1 MVPYY
6 YLHIHAPSSSVAID
20 GGCGTPNIVSNGD
33 IVLTRLTRGIVSYG
47 AHVPRLRVSRA
58 AIAEAHAWALPGLKG
73 QARGERALCSWDEDA
88 ITLAVAAARDA
99 ARNNGR
105 AKPTALTLASTT
117 APFADLQNA
126 VIVASALNLA
136 ASTQCSDLAGS
147 TRAGLSAL
155 AQALESG
162 AEGDALV
169 VAADRRSAK
178 PGSTQE
184 MQFGAGAAAI
194 QVGEDASLAK
204 YLGRESVSHLFVD
217 HFRAAG
223 EKHDYYWEERWIRDE
238 GVAKVIPAA
247 VKRLL
252 AKTGRTAADVKWFG
266 LAGAPSGSD
275 KLVAKTLG
283 IAPEQVIPDL
293 HATVGD
299 CGTAHAPLQLI
310 HALENAK
317 AGDLII
323 VAAFGQGCEVL
334 AFEMGEGTH
343 RPAIGLAKS
352 IAARIPETSY
362 LKMASFEGEID
373 LDWGMR
379 AETDVKAALTQHY
392 RAADQINAFVG
403 GRCKVCNTVQFPR
416 LPVCV
421 SCAASDSQEPF
432 NLADEEGQVATFSA
446 DWLQFYYAP
455 PLYVGLV
462 QFDVG
467 ARLLMEIVEVGN
479 PATGGGI
486 DVGTRLSMQFRVK
499 ARDRKRHYSR
509 YFWKA
514 VPIR

>member
-1 MVPYY
+1 M
-6 YLHIHAPSSSVAID
+6 SRS
-20 GGCGTPNIVSNGD
+20 
-33 IVLTRLTRGIVSYG
+33 TRGIVSYG
-47 AHVPRLRVSRA
+47 AHIPRLRISRA

-73 QARGERALCSWDEDA
+73 QAKGERALCSWDEDA

-99 ARNNGR
+99 VRDNGR
-105 AKPTALTLASTT
+105 AAPAALTLASTT

-126 VIVASALNLA
+126 VIVASALNLST
-136 ASTQCSDLAGS
+136 STQCSDLAGS

-178 PGSTQE
+178 PGSAQE

-217 HFRAAG
+217 HFRATG

-252 AKTGRTAADVKWFG
+252 AKTGRAATDVKWFG

-275 KLVAKTLG
+275 KLVAKALG
-283 IAPEQVIPDL
+283 IAPEQIIPDL
-293 HATVGD
+293 AGTVGD

-310 HALENAK
+310 HALENARP
-317 AGDLII
+317 GDLIV

-334 AFEMGEGTH
+334 AFEMGEGSH
-343 RPAIGLAKS
+343 RPATGLAKS

-362 LKMASFEGEID
+362 MKMASFEGEID
-373 LDWGMR
+373 LEWGMR

-392 RAADQINAFVG
+392 RSADQINAFVG

-416 LPVCV
+416 LPNCV
-421 SCAASDSQEPF
+421 SCAAPDSQTPF
-432 NLADEEGQVATFSA
+432 NFADELGQVATFSA
-446 DWLQFYYAP
+446 DWLQFYLAP

-467 ARLLMEIVEVGN
+467 SRLLMEIVEVG
-479 PATGGGI
+479 AAGI
-486 DVGTRLSMQFRVK
+486 DVGTRLSMQFRIK

-514 VPIR
+514 VPVR

>member
-1 MVPYY
+1 MRLSLVQSRA
-6 YLHIHAPSSSVAID
+6 LLGLQAPSVTVEVHLANGLPSFTLVGLADIEVKEARERVRSALQNSGFEFPNNQRITVNLAPAD
-20 GGCGTPNIVSNGD
+20 LPKEGGRFDLPIALGILAASGQVDAAKLAGWEFAGELSLSGELRPVRGALAMSL
-33 IVLTRLTRGIVSYG
+33 VLRQQQVRTRLVLPPGS
-47 AHVPRLRVSRA
+47 AEEA
-58 AIAEAHAWALPGLKG
+58 AL
-73 QARGERALCSWDEDA
+73 
-88 ITLAVAAARDA
+88 V
-99 ARNNGR
+99 
-105 AKPTALTLASTT
+105 PTAEVYLAAVVSVVTGPVGLACALALASTT

-126 VIVASALNLA
+126 VIVASALNLPT
-136 ASTQCSDLAGS
+136 STQCSDLAGS

-178 PGSTQE
+178 PGSAQE

-204 YLGRESVSHLFVD
+204 YLGRETVSHLFVD
-217 HFRAAG
+217 HFRATG

-252 AKTGRTAADVKWFG
+252 AKTGRAATDVKWFG

-275 KLVAKTLG
+275 KAIAKTLG
-283 IAPEQVIPDL
+283 IAPEQVLPDL

-343 RPAIGLAKS
+343 RPATGLAKS
-352 IAARIPETSY
+352 IAA
-362 LKMASFEGEID
+362 
-373 LDWGMR
+373 
-379 AETDVKAALTQHY
+379 
-392 RAADQINAFVG
+392 
-403 GRCKVCNTVQFPR
+403 
-416 LPVCV
+416 
-421 SCAASDSQEPF
+421 
-432 NLADEEGQVATFSA
+432 
-446 DWLQFYYAP
+446 P
-455 PLYVGLV
+455 P
-462 QFDVG
+462 QD
-467 ARLLMEIVEVGN
+467 IVEQALRFDEASAESDVDDERSEDRLVVHPVGEEECN
-479 PATGGGI
+479 H
-486 DVGTRLSMQFRVK
+486 S
-499 ARDRKRHYSR
+499 H
-509 YFWKA
+509 
-514 VPIR
+514 